1 MQTFSWHLENNI
13 NDLRNLFSEITLPY
27 KVVSYICMCGYNQT
41 SINYYES
48 MLDKYICPN
57 CENEEFYDANKY
69 GNNSFW
75 YEPITNLL
83 NEDYISSLYP
93 IVKYDEKNKILKA
106 IIQIDIPNYIDL
118 ASDKIVYKQKDLF
131 EIQID
136 EFGNIKQIV
145 HVNFDL
151 KAYLTENE
159 KKYYDYISDEE
170 LKNRN
175 PFIIDFKKKILNAF
189 TKNSNYFKSKI
200 LHKTNS
206 LEEFSFFVNNSHLQD
221 TEFYKWKNID
231 LIIDDKEFKI
241 VDALEFVLNYRTEKT
256 LKKLVFENYKT
267 QLRNYGCYEPIYT
280 YSITKFI
287 KDVNILNRM
296 INIDLKSSIDEMHN
310 PFALCE
316 YMKFLTKIFTDKQI
330 EKLFLSYEKK
340 EIFWLID
347 TVAMFNEVIDYLDEF
362 IPSTC
367 KVEVLHD
374 EIIRFHQM
382 VLNKHLIDV
391 KFDYEDKFTNACT
404 NIENYQIK
412 LPFNGIELYEW
423 SSKLQNCLSGYW
435 KTILEKRTIVYGFF
449 INDEIKFAVEI
460 KNNKI
465 IQSKLKYNQDLQNR
479 DMNLVMGWFKEY
491 FEEKKENEKTYRQI
505 IYF

>member
-1 MQTFSWHLENNI
+1 MQALSWYLNTNI
-13 NDLRNLFSEITLPY
+13 NDLRNLFSQIILPY
-27 KVVSYICMCGYNQT
+27 KVDFYICSCGHIETIIKDQN
-41 SINYYES
+41 SITDEYTCS
-48 MLDKYICPN
+48 N
-57 CENEEFYDANKY
+57 CENKEFLDANKY
-69 GNNSFW
+69 QNNYFW
-75 YEPITNLL
+75 YDKIQKILNEEYIFSLSPIT
-83 NEDYISSLYP
+83 I
-93 IVKYDEKNKILKA
+93 YDDKNKILKA
-106 IIQIDIPNYIDL
+106 TIYINIPSSIDL
-118 ASDKIVYKQKDLF
+118 ASNKVLYTAKNIF
-131 EIQID
+131 ELQID
-136 EFGNIKQIV
+136 EFGNLKEIL
-145 HVNFDL
+145 HANFDL
-151 KAYLTENE
+151 NAYLTENE
-159 KKYYDYISDEE
+159 KKYYDYVSDEE

-175 PFIIDFKKKILNAF
+175 PFLIDFKKKILNAF
-189 TKNSNYFKSKI
+189 IKNSNYFKSKI

-206 LEEFSFFVNNSHLQD
+206 LEEFSFFVNNSHFLD
-221 TEFYKWKNID
+221 TEFYKWNDTD
-231 LIIDDKEFKI
+231 LLPNNNGITVIE
-241 VDALEFVLNYRTEKT
+241 ALEYVLNYRTEKT

-267 QLRNYGCYEPIYT
+267 QLRNYGCYEPIYI
-280 YSITKFI
+280 YSIAKFI

-391 KFDYEDKFTNACT
+391 KFDYEDKFLNACT

-412 LPFNGIELYEW
+412 LPFNGIELYDW
-423 SSKLQNCLSGYW
+423 SDKLQNCLSGYW

-449 INDEIKFAVEI
+449 INNEIKFAVEI
-460 KNNKI
+460 KDNRI
-465 IQSKLKYNQDLQNR
+465 VQSKSKYNQDIQNR

-491 FEEKKENEKTYRQI
+491 FEEKKDENI
-505 IYF
+505 IQNQS

>member
-151 KAYLTENE
+151 RSLLTDHELNYE
-159 KKYYDYISDEE
+159 FYMDEI
-170 LKNRN
+170 LINRN
-175 PFIIDFKKKILNAF
+175 PFLIDFKKKILKTF
-189 TKNSNYFKSKI
+189 IENSNYFKSKI
-200 LHKTNS
+200 LHRTKS
-206 LEEFSFFVNNSHLQD
+206 LDEFSFFVENPHLLD
-221 TEFYKWKNID
+221 IKFYNWKNID
-231 LIIDDKEFKI
+231 LIIDDKEYKI
-241 VDALEFVLNYRTEKT
+241 IDALEFVSNYRTEKT
-256 LKKLVFENYKT
+256 LKKLVFENYRM
-267 QLRNYGCYEPIYT
+267 QFRNYRCYEPIYI
-280 YSITKFI
+280 YSITKHI
-287 KDVNILNRM
+287 KDVNVLNRM
-296 INIDLKSSIDEMHN
+296 INIDLRYWLDNIHN
-310 PFALCE
+310 PYDLCDYIE
-316 YMKFLTKIFTDKQI
+316 FLTKKFTDKQI
-330 EKLFLSYEKK
+330 ESLFISYSKK
-340 EIFWLID
+340 EEFWLLD
-347 TVAMFNEVIDYLDEF
+347 TISIFSEIIEYLDEF
-362 IPSTC
+362 EVTKC
-367 KVEVLHD
+367 KVENLHD
-374 EIIRFHQM
+374 DIIRFHQM
-382 VLNKHLIDV
+382 VLNKHLRDV
-391 KFDYEDKFTNACT
+391 KFDYEDKFLNACV
-404 NIENYQIK
+404 NIEDYQIK
-412 LPFNGIELYEW
+412 LPLDGIELYEW

-435 KTILEKRTIVYGFF
+435 NLIKEKRTIVYGFL
-449 INDEIKFAVEI
+449 IDNEIKFAVEI

-465 IQSKLKYNQDLQNR
+465 VQSKSKYNKDLQNKEVS
-479 DMNLVMGWFKEY
+479 LVNGWFIEF
-491 FEEKKENEKTYRQI
+491 FEEKKENENPAQN
-505 IYF
+505 